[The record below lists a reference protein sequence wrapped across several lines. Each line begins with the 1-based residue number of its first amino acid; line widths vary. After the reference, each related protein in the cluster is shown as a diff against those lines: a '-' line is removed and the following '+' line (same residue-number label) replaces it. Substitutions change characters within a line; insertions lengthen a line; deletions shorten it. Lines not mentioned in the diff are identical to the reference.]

1 MQRRHRLS
9 RSRDFDAVYRQGKSV
24 STRALVLYWFE
35 RHDDGDGDPRLG
47 IAVPRKVGTAVVR
60 NRVKRQLREAWRMQL
75 GRAAPG
81 RDYILLARPGLAE
94 AAEANGV
101 DWLADRIGEALE
113 QATP

>member
-35 RHDDGDGDPRLG
+35 RHDDGDADARVG

-60 NRVKRQLREAWRMQL
+60 NRLKRQLREAWRTQL
-75 GRAAPG
+75 ERATPG

-94 AAEANGV
+94 AAEANGL
-101 DWLADRIGEALE
+101 DWLSARIGEAME

>member
-35 RHDDGDGDPRLG
+35 RGDDRDADPRVG
-47 IAVPRKVGTAVVR
+47 IAVPRKVGPAVVR
-60 NRVKRQLREAWRMQL
+60 NRVKRQLREAWRTQL
-75 GRAAPG
+75 DRATAG
-81 RDYILLARPGLAE
+81 RDYIIVARAGLAE
-94 AAEANGV
+94 AAESNGL
-101 DWLADRIGEALE
+101 DWLSERVGEALE

>member
-35 RHDDGDGDPRLG
+35 RRDDGDADARVG
-47 IAVPRKVGTAVVR
+47 IAVPRKVGNAVVR

-75 GRAAPG
+75 ERATPG

-94 AAEANGV
+94 AAEANGL
-101 DWLADRIGEALE
+101 DWLSTRIGEALE
-113 QATP
+113 QASP